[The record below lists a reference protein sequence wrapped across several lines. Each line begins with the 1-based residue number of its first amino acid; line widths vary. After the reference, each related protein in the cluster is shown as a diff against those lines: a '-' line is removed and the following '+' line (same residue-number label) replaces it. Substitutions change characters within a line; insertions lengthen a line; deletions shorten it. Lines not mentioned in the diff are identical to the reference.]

1 MHRLFAT
8 HIPRVL
14 GALFVYAGIYKLLFP
29 GEATTALESL
39 GVRTWL
45 VTSIVV
51 SVLVAELY
59 VGTLLL
65 MNADLK
71 FSLLFSTAIMFV
83 FSGYLFYLSTLAH
96 PPSCG
101 CLGLSGIF
109 KSSKQEAI
117 WGLARNCII
126 LWALKVAYE
135 SRFGNNLRAGEATG

>member
-1 MHRLFAT
+1 
-8 HIPRVL
+8 
-14 GALFVYAGIYKLLFP
+14 
-29 GEATTALESL
+29 
-39 GVRTWL
+39 L